1 MDPMKG
7 IYGVIVVILLF
18 FIIQQLYSVY
28 YTPGSTTLYNS
39 PITQALFPGKKLH
52 PTWGYD
58 ALGMYKGKTGK
69 ESHGQG
75 EFWPESG
82 QGYKPNRS
90 GSGGPSPTGGERDPG
105 PYIQPSIGWWGGDA
119 VEPVTNTVQHI
130 YDDKGIPE
138 KKVWEIGWW
147 GY

>member
-7 IYGVIVVILLF
+7 IYGVMIVVLLF
-18 FIIQQLYSVY
+18 FILQQFYSVY

-39 PITQALFPGKKLH
+39 PVTQALFPGKKMH

-58 ALGMYKGKTGK
+58 ALGMFKGGQNQ
-69 ESHGQG
+69 GQG

-82 QGYKPNRS
+82 TAYKPNKS
-90 GSGGPSPTGGERDPG
+90 GSGGPSPTGGERTPG
-105 PYIQPSIGWWGGDA
+105 PYIEPSIGWWGG
-119 VEPVTNTVQHI
+119 EIEQVTNTVQHI
-130 YDDKGIPE
+130 YDDKDIPE